1 MAQTTVLALFKDK
14 RDAEAAVRALKS
26 ARFDS
31 ARLGVVDPGKAHVQ
45 EFGKMAVAGVGAGTA
60 VCGVLG
66 VGLGIAVAGVLPG
79 THAWLSGGWFVPFM
93 FGLTAAATGALAGM
107 LISQS
112 VSRQNALY
120 YEEELT
126 LAEIGQVIGVCE
138 SRVSQLRSLA
148 LSRLR
153 SMLRDAIG
161 VPEVRS

>member
-66 VGLGIAVAGVLPG
+66 VGLGIAVWGVLPSMQ
-79 THAWLSGGWFVPFM
+79 AWLSGGWLDSLLVGM
-93 FGLTAAATGALAGM
+93 SAVAT
-107 LISQS
+107 
-112 VSRQNALY
+112 
-120 YEEELT
+120 
-126 LAEIGQVIGVCE
+126 E
-138 SRVSQLRSLA
+138 S
-148 LSRLR
+148 
-153 SMLRDAIG
+153 
-161 VPEVRS
+161 